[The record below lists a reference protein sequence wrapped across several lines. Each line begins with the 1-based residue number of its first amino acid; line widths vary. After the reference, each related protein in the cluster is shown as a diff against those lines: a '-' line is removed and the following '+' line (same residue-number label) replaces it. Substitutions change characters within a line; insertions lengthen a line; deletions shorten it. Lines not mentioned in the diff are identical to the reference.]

1 MGLYWAEEF
10 GAPME
15 LRGLIRNPPQIR
27 KISGTRTR
35 KSAGENQK
43 PNPKPANSKPADIRP
58 EPDPLHSQALL
69 SRSTVSSKSNRQH
82 AFIQTAF
89 HLFPSK

>member
-1 MGLYWAEEF
+1 MSKD
-10 GAPME
+10 APQT
-15 LRGLIRNPPQIR
+15 RNFL
-27 KISGTRTR
+27 GTRTR

-43 PNPKPANSKPADIRP
+43 PNLKPANSKPTDIRP